1 MFKPEYAKVK
11 FISEW
16 MGCPVDSVMTI
27 LKEKAEE
34 LQKRGTVKIVPLV
47 EPHTEQKSID
57 EPPMH
62 KMVTAPPVKKS
73 PGRPKKIK

>member
-1 MFKPEYAKVK
+1 MLPEYAKVK
-11 FISEW
+11 FINEW

-47 EPHTEQKSID
+47 APKVEQKSID

-62 KMVTAPPVKKS
+62 KMVTAAPVKKA
-73 PGRPKKIK
+73 GRPKKVV